1 MSSPG
6 FDLLLQTEFLHIA
19 ESGLSTVRNTKVLVG
34 GFWLRF
40 TPLLVVEAD
49 GWSPEDAPAFPHAP

>member
-6 FDLLLQTEFLHIA
+6 FDLLLQTKSLYIA
-19 ESGLSTVRNTKVLVG
+19 VTGLSTIGNTKVLFG

-40 TPLLVVEAD
+40 SPLLVVEAD
-49 GWSPEDAPAFPHAP
+49 GRSPEDAPAFPHAP